1 MVLLPKQVHLQK
13 DVGAV
18 ARLAFVE
25 IFMGE
30 QVVGRAAYMR
40 PEQWKERQE
49 RQRPETAMS
58 SAASSLRTLR

>member
-1 MVLLPKQVHLQK
+1 MLLPKQVHLQK

-30 QVVGRAAYMR
+30 QVIGRTAYMR
-40 PEQWKERQE
+40 PEQWKETQE
-49 RQRPETAMS
+49 S
-58 SAASSLRTLR
+58 